1 MATGAKKSISKDI
14 DFSLWCDFIQRDF
27 LDKEFQSLV
36 DSGVICGATSNP
48 SIFAKAFQSEV
59 YADSITALKN
69 HTTDSK
75 SVYEELAIAD
85 IKNAARILL
94 PLWEKNKANGLV
106 SIEIDPF
113 LCDESGKSVDEGL
126 RLFKRID
133 MPNVMIK
140 VPATAAGYEVMNALT
155 QKGIDVNA
163 TLIFTPSQAKL
174 CASALQSGINAI
186 ASKRGGFSG
195 VNESKAP
202 QGVISVFVSRFD
214 RLVDSALPTNLRLQ
228 TGIINAMDC
237 YECIESYANPHI
249 RTLFAS
255 TGVKAN
261 ANGDSHL
268 SQSYY
273 IEKLILPH
281 SVNTAPLES
290 IRAYMGCEGA
300 DREHTQTP
308 LVDSASRLSFWQR
321 VKERGIV
328 YDDIAN
334 QLLDEGLTSFKQS
347 FEELLKGL

>member
-27 LDKEFQSLV
+27 LDKEFKSLV
-36 DSGVICGATSNP
+36 DSSVVCGATSNP
-48 SIFAKAFQSEV
+48 SIFAKAFQSEI
-59 YADSITALKN
+59 YADSIASLKAYI
-69 HTTDSK
+69 TDSK

-140 VPATAAGYEVMNALT
+140 VPATTAGYEVMNALT
-155 QKGIDVNA
+155 QKGININA

-174 CASALQSGINAI
+174 CASALQRGISGAKD
-186 ASKRGGFSG
+186 S
-195 VNESKAP
+195 P

-214 RLVDSALPTNLRLQ
+214 RLVDSALPKNLHLQ
-228 TGIINAMDC
+228 MGIINAKDC

-255 TGVKAN
+255 TGVKVS
-261 ANGDSHL
+261 ANGDSSL

-290 IRAYMGCEGA
+290 IRAYMECKDVNGEC
-300 DREHTQTP
+300 TQIP
-308 LVDSASRLSFWQR
+308 LLDSTSRLSFWQC
-321 VKERGIV
+321 VKKCGIV
-328 YDDIAN
+328 YDNVAN
-334 QLLDEGLTSFKQS
+334 QLLDEGLTSFRQS
-347 FEELLKGL
+347 FEELLRGL